1 MRLKGK
7 NGTSIELLTKK
18 IKKELKLE
26 YPEIKRKDKKNKVIK
41 RVKDGRLTASDW
53 NYVYCGL
60 SGMRR
65 LMLDKFDNELTRKI
79 ISKEDTS
86 RLRIIILEYK
96 NLIDNFMDR
105 IMSSVMFERQMQEQI
120 ESLYEYSQIAQAA
133 RDGIILKQEE
143 KEEFINGEKKT
154 IKYDT
159 TMSAREAIRI
169 IRQYEKQVNAIYSD
183 KLTDYLGLGLAIAGV
198 IGTILKNDKQNEVN
212 SSFIALKSASQIGTE
227 LLKKMIEHKLQVDE
241 KWKKADQIRTRQ
253 EGIKDDLLENEQIN
267 ETETNAIIELLKAKT
282 KEENKIE
289 NQIKDDE
296 LFLDTISSLT
306 QALFMGTYI
315 SRNVLIRENGK
326 LDGKSLANALISM
339 KANEMISSKIYSLY
353 MKIEKNKDK
362 YKDFESLC
370 KQTQDIISQME
381 EKVYPLK
388 GAEKQFDSFEIKDLD
403 AKFYPKMDY
412 ETGKVRY
419 ATNIK
424 IPEFSMKRGDIV
436 LLSGVSG
443 AGKSTFLRLLKRG
456 DINNRKV
463 IKLSNEEEVDNLGN
477 QFISFRPSMDLGNES
492 SVLQQITGKKNVSD
506 LSKKEKI
513 KLHKIL
519 EELHLEFPNLIE
531 QLSTRKFMEFSTG
544 QQRRLILSK
553 LFYRIDDGESIVI
566 VDEPVGN
573 VEDKLIKEQLEM
585 IKRYAMR
592 KNVMLLLTTH
602 RLDLAENLATKRYHI
617 NENGIMEQMEVQ
629 KQDKERD

>member
-1 MRLKGK
+1 MKLKGK

-26 YPEIKRKDKKNKVIK
+26 YPKIKRKDKKNKVIK
-41 RVKDGRLTASDW
+41 RVKEGKLTASDW
-53 NYVYCGL
+53 NYIYCGL
-60 SGMRR
+60 SSMRR
-65 LMLDKFDNELTRKI
+65 LMLDKFDNELTKKI

-86 RLRIIILEYK
+86 KFRITILEYK

-143 KEEFINGEKKT
+143 KEEVINGVKKT

-169 IRQYEKQVNAIYSD
+169 IRQYERQVNSIYSD

-198 IGTILKNDKQNEVN
+198 IGTISKDDKQNEVN
-212 SSFIALKSASQIGTE
+212 SSFIVLKSASQIGTE
-227 LLKKMIEHKLQVDE
+227 LLKNMIEQKMQVDE
-241 KWKKADQIRTRQ
+241 KWDRADKIRTIQ
-253 EGIKDDLLENEQIN
+253 EGIKDDLLANEQIS
-267 ETETNAIIELLKAKT
+267 EAEINAIIEEFEAKT

-289 NQIKDDE
+289 NQIKDEE
-296 LFLDTISSLT
+296 LFLATISSLT

-315 SRNVLIRENGK
+315 SRNVSIKENGK
-326 LDGKSLANALISM
+326 IDGKSLANALISM

-353 MKIEKNKDK
+353 MKIERNKDK

-388 GAEKQFDSFEIKDLD
+388 GAKKQFYSFEIKDLD

-412 ETGKVRY
+412 ETGEIKY
-419 ATNIK
+419 GTNIK

-456 DINNRKV
+456 DINNRNA
-463 IKLSNEEEVDNLGN
+463 IKLSNGEEVDNLGN

-492 SVLQQITGKKNVSD
+492 SVLQQITGKRNISD
-506 LSKKEKI
+506 
-513 KLHKIL
+513 
-519 EELHLEFPNLIE
+519 
-531 QLSTRKFMEFSTG
+531 
-544 QQRRLILSK
+544 
-553 LFYRIDDGESIVI
+553 
-566 VDEPVGN
+566 
-573 VEDKLIKEQLEM
+573 
-585 IKRYAMR
+585 
-592 KNVMLLLTTH
+592 
-602 RLDLAENLATKRYHI
+602 
-617 NENGIMEQMEVQ
+617 
-629 KQDKERD
+629 